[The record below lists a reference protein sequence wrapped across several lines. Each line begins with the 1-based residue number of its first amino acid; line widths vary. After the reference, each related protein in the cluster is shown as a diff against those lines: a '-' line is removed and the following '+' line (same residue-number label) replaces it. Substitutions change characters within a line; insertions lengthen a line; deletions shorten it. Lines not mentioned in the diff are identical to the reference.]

1 MEINQPKRILAL
13 DGGGI
18 RGALTLGFLERLE
31 RIIREKE
38 NNKDL
43 LLCDYFDLIGG
54 TSTGAIIAAGL
65 SIGKTAG
72 EIKNLYLSIGE
83 KIFGQKNHWYI
94 NPIKWYKAS
103 YSFEPLENAL
113 EDFFGDITMGSDKIK
128 TGLCIITKRADT
140 FSTWPILNNPNGKYF
155 KYNKNMMLHKVVRAS
170 AAAPTYFKPKQID
183 VGGGQIATFIDGGL
197 SLANNP
203 AFQLFLI
210 GTLKGFPYRWPLGE
224 DKITLV
230 SVGTGSSKKYID
242 ANKVAKFGLADWAKE
257 IPNMLMEDANYFNQ
271 TVLQY
276 LSNSPTAVHIDN
288 EIGDLQD
295 DVLTD
300 NPAMHYLRYNVMLEE
315 NELNGL
321 GMHFSLD
328 EIKSLQKMDAAEN
341 KNKLYEIGAKAAAKY
356 MKAEHIK

>member
-1 MEINQPKRILAL
+1 MQNQPPKRILAL

-31 RIIREKE
+31 TIIRAKE
-38 NNKDL
+38 NNPNL
-43 LLCDYFDLIGG
+43 LLCEYFDLIGG

-65 SIGKTAG
+65 SVGKTAG
-72 EIKNLYLSIGE
+72 EIKDLYLSIGE
-83 KIFGQKNHWYI
+83 KIFGQKNKFFD
-94 NPIKWYKAS
+94 NPIKWYKAK
-103 YSFEPLENAL
+103 YSFEPLETAL

-128 TGLCIITKRADT
+128 TGLCIVTKRADT
-140 FSTWPILNNPNGKYF
+140 FSTWPILSNPNGKYF

-210 GTLKGFPYRWPLGE
+210 ATLKGFPYQWPLGE

-230 SVGTGSSKKYID
+230 SVGTGSSKKHID
-242 ANKVAKFGLADWAKE
+242 ANKVAEFGLADWAKE
-257 IPNMLMEDANYFNQ
+257 IPNMFMEDANYLNQ
-271 TVLQY
+271 TLLQY
-276 LSNSPTAVHIDN
+276 LSNSPTAVVIDG
-288 EIGDLQD
+288 EIGDLKD
-295 DVLTD
+295 DILTD

-321 GMHFSLD
+321 GMKFSLD

-341 KNKLYEIGAKAAAKY
+341 KNKLYEIGAKAAAQY
-356 MKAEHIK
+356 MKPEHIK

>member
-1 MEINQPKRILAL
+1 MEINQPKRILSL

-31 RIIREKE
+31 SIIREKE

-65 SIGKTAG
+65 SIGKTSG
-72 EIKNLYLSIGE
+72 EIKELYLSIGE
-83 KIFGQKNHWYI
+83 KIFGQKNSFLK
-94 NPIKWYKAS
+94 NPRKWYKAS
-103 YSFEPLENAL
+103 YNFAPLENAL

-128 TGLCIITKRADT
+128 TGLCIVTKRADT
-140 FSTWPILNNPNGKYF
+140 FSTWPILNNPDGKYF

-170 AAAPTYFKPKQID
+170 AAAPTYFIPKQID

-210 GTLKGFPYRWPLGE
+210 ATLKGFPYKWPLGE

-230 SVGTGSSKKYID
+230 SIGTGASKKFID
-242 ANKVAKFGLADWAKE
+242 ANKVAKFGMLDWAKE
-257 IPNMLMEDANYFNQ
+257 IPNMFMEDANSLNQ
-271 TVLQY
+271 MVLQY

-288 EIGDLQD
+288 EIGDLSD

-300 NPAMHYLRYNVMLEE
+300 KPALHYLRYNVMLEE

-321 GMHFSLD
+321 GMNFNLA
-328 EIKSLQKMDAAEN
+328 EIKSLQKMDEAKN
-341 KNKLYEIGAKAAAKY
+341 KDKLYEIGAKAAEKY